1 LRISQQ
7 FISDEAGDGYYTM
20 ENFTPINNATFSLV
34 PKTQKTSAGTQFANA
49 LKGSASGEVV
59 ALKDV
64 SPLEHGLGVRVSSK
78 NLFDGVWES
87 GIISGTNGANV
98 AVDGYTRAKNYI
110 PVVYGEK
117 YVFSNGV
124 DNSVS
129 ALVYEYTEGFA
140 YNLTNNIVVNAN
152 SVYTPSKATT
162 KFIRFRFN
170 TKTFPLDTTAQLEKG
185 TTATAYTPFV
195 PDVGAVKL
203 RAQGV
208 NIIDITEMLNN
219 QLVDNGDGTYTFT
232 KNGESGLRFANW
244 ANINIP
250 KSTKVA
256 VNIDFIEIGLEPIE
270 SVLTIQFMTDDEN
283 TDTTIGLAP
292 ENIPRSFYFSTKNLT
307 KARFCLSSK
316 NKDGEYVKFK
326 NFQLEYGTAATEYE
340 PYIEPVEY
348 AVNADGTVEGVKS
361 IYPAITLTTDTVG
374 ALIEVDYNRDI
385 NKAFAELQQAIIS
398 LGGNV

>member
-1 LRISQQ
+1 MALKDSWKDLVDGE
-7 FISDEAGDGYYTM
+7 SEVEAK
-20 ENFTPINNATFSLV
+20 PINDIAKAVINIE
-34 PKTQKTSAGTQFANA
+34 KSANNKQIFANA
-49 LKGSASGEVV
+49 LIGSASGEVV

-98 AVDGYTRAKNYI
+98 AVDGYIRAKNYI

-117 YVFSNGV
+117 YVFSNGI

-129 ALVYEYTEGFA
+129 ALIYEYTEGFA
-140 YNLTNNIVVNAN
+140 YNLTNNIVLHAN
-152 SVYTPSKATT
+152 SVYTPSKPTT

-170 TKTFPLDTTAQLEKG
+170 TTAFPLDTTAQLEKG
-185 TTATAYTPFV
+185 TTATAPTPFV

-203 RAQGV
+203 RVQG
-208 NIIDITEMLNN
+208 T
-219 QLVDNGDGTYTFT
+219 
-232 KNGESGLRFANW
+232 
-244 ANINIP
+244 
-250 KSTKVA
+250 
-256 VNIDFIEIGLEPIE
+256 
-270 SVLTIQFMTDDEN
+270 
-283 TDTTIGLAP
+283 
-292 ENIPRSFYFSTKNLT
+292 
-307 KARFCLSSK
+307 
-316 NKDGEYVKFK
+316 
-326 NFQLEYGTAATEYE
+326 TEYE

-361 IYPAITLTTDTVG
+361 IYPATTLTTDTVG